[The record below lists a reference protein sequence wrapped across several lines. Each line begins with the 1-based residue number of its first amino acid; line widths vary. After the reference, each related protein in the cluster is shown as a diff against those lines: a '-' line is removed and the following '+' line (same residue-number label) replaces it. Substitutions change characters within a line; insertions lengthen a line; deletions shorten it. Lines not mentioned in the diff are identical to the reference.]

1 MDEKP
6 DTPGVEALA
15 GMLGPDEGAMQE
27 NAEELFARLAA
38 ETAQANSDLGRD
50 TDGTEEATVEP
61 ALAEPRQR
69 PTVSP
74 VRFAPLGPSVSSGP
88 ASNVQLLL
96 DVSMQVTVELGRAQV
111 TVARLLELTPGS
123 VIELDRLA
131 GEPLD
136 VVVNGKLIARGEVV
150 VVDENFGIRITEVL
164 PPRRHEGPGGH
175 NAI

>member
-1 MDEKP
+1 
-6 DTPGVEALA
+6 
-15 GMLGPDEGAMQE
+15 
-27 NAEELFARLAA
+27 
-38 ETAQANSDLGRD
+38 
-50 TDGTEEATVEP
+50 
-61 ALAEPRQR
+61 R

-74 VRFAPLGPSVSSGP
+74 VQFAPLGPSAPTAP

-136 VVVNGKLIARGEVV
+136 VLVNGKLIARGEVV

-164 PPRRHEGPGGH
+164 PPRRQEGQGTP
-175 NAI
+175 

>member
-6 DTPGVEALA
+6 DAPDVEALA
-15 GMLGPDEGAMQE
+15 GVLGPDDRTVEE
-27 NAEELFARLAA
+27 NAEELFARLAEEA
-38 ETAQANSDLGRD
+38 AQAGSGLGPGGVGEVNVD
-50 TDGTEEATVEP
+50 P
-61 ALAEPRQR
+61 APAEPRQR

-74 VRFAPLGPSVSSGP
+74 VQFAPLGPSAPAAP

-150 VVDENFGIRITEVL
+150 VVDENFGVRITEVL
-164 PPRRHEGPGGH
+164 PPRRHEGQGTP
-175 NAI
+175 

>member
-1 MDEKP
+1 MADEKRVGTP
-6 DTPGVEALA
+6 DIEGLA
-15 GMLGPDEGAMQE
+15 GTLGPDDRAMAE
-27 NAEELFARLAA
+27 NAEELFARLAEEA
-38 ETAQANSDLGRD
+38 AQAGSDLGLGAMAQVD
-50 TDGTEEATVEP
+50 SEP
-61 ALAEPRQR
+61 AQSEPRQR

-74 VRFAPLGPSVSSGP
+74 VQFAPLGPSAPTAP

-136 VVVNGKLIARGEVV
+136 VLVNGKLIARGEVV

-164 PPRRHEGPGGH
+164 PPRRQEGQGTP
-175 NAI
+175 